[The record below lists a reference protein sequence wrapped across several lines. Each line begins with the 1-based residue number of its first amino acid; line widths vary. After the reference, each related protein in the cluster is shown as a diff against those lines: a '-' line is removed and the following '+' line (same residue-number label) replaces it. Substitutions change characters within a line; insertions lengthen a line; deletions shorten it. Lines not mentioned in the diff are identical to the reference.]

1 MSNIAII
8 AEFNPFHNGHQYLA
22 DYASAVLGADNIIAL
37 MSGNFV
43 QRGTPAIADKYTRSE
58 AALSCGI
65 GMVFELPVI
74 YATGSARDFAVGAV
88 SILDKMNCIDGLL
101 FGAEDDRMDIFDKV
115 SDILA
120 FEPPEYSILLNN
132 YLTKGF
138 SFPAASEKSIV
149 KILGKDI
156 EGIIS
161 KPNNILAISYIT
173 ALKKNKS
180 KIKPVMIKRTDKGY
194 MNSALTGYYSS
205 ASAIRKAI
213 NNSQDI
219 KGYMP
224 KGSFSAYAEYLRK
237 PLPDPEWLTPYI
249 ASRLI
254 YDRNLDPEIS
264 ALDQTLDMTPELL
277 NRLRKMPLPAKYV
290 EISDY
295 LKTKNL
301 TMTRVSRVLL
311 HMLLGIRSCDRDL
324 AYSNGFSDY
333 VNLLGLNK
341 KCSAFLKE
349 LSTVSELK
357 IINKKS
363 EYKPDTPL
371 GKRMWEI
378 DRLSTDLYNQII
390 YDNTNIRLRSEK
402 TNQVRTIV

>member
-1 MSNIAII
+1 
-8 AEFNPFHNGHQYLA
+8 
-22 DYASAVLGADNIIAL
+22 
-37 MSGNFV
+37 
-43 QRGTPAIADKYTRSE
+43 
-58 AALSCGI
+58 
-65 GMVFELPVI
+65 MVFELPVI

-180 KIKPVMIKRTDKGY
+180 TIKPVMIKRTDKGY

-224 KGSFSAYAEYLRK
+224 KGSFSAYAEYMRK